1 MRNVP
6 RASLPPGVCL
16 TAVVL
21 ALLICN
27 SGSAAVAAPGTAT
40 QTVQVAAVQCSS
52 ELGDVA
58 ANTQKL
64 TALVKE
70 AAAHGA
76 KIVVLPEA
84 SITGYLSQDGKT
96 NWHVKGRPLEQEY
109 VGKDPGPFAEPVPG
123 PATKHFCKVAGE
135 LGIYLTIPLVEVD
148 LRDGP
153 QKPRYFN
160 TVCLANPQGRMVL
173 HYRKLNPYPHAE
185 KSWDTPGDHGLQTYD
200 TEYGRVGIAVCF
212 DIHSILPKYRERKL
226 WTMLFS
232 TAWADSDYPRQWFL
246 HELPAKLKPFNYN
259 LIAANWG
266 VDKDQSWRGFG
277 FSSVISRD
285 GKVLASAQKL
295 YGPEIVYADLPRAES
310 SSTCVRSCSSREH
323 CRPAWRLRR
332 RARLAC
338 CP

>member
-1 MRNVP
+1 MSDIPSP
-6 RASLPPGVCL
+6 RLRLLNCRL
-16 TAVVL
+16 VV
-21 ALLICN
+21 ALLLL
-27 SGSAAVAAPGTAT
+27 SLGGDSVAAAAATAPSR
-40 QTVQVAAVQCSS
+40 TVKVAAVQCSS
-52 ELGDVA
+52 ELGDIA
-58 ANTQKL
+58 GNTKKL
-64 TALVKE
+64 TALVEE

-109 VGKDPGPFAEPVPG
+109 VGKDPAAFAEPVPG
-123 PATKHFCKVAGE
+123 PSTKHFCKLAGE

-160 TVCLANPQGRMVL
+160 TVCLANPQGKMVL

-185 KSWDTPGDHGLQTYD
+185 KSWATPGDHGLQTYD

-232 TAWADSDYPRQWFL
+232 TAWADSDYPHQWFL

-277 FSSVISRD
+277 FSSIISKD
-285 GKVLASAQKL
+285 GKVLAYAKQI
-295 YGPEIVYADLPRAES
+295 YGSEIVYADLPCEQP
-310 SSTCVRSCSSREH
+310 STCIQCCSSRER
-323 CRPAWRLRR
+323 CRPVWRLRR
-332 RARLAC
+332 RDRLAR